1 MSLTDEDIETL
12 SNQIVN
18 QWGLTDFIDIDVLA
32 SDAVKFADL
41 QLESKYP
48 DAYVED
54 LTSNTPKAILF
65 QNLRKLFSLVFLFTN
80 NDNLL
85 SEYTRKIGITSVS
98 NPDAGS
104 VNFGNAKKF
113 ELSNTLLQISRL
125 MQNLGLRNSN
135 YVGMDI
141 TVNSLI

>member
-48 DAYVED
+48 DVYVED
-54 LTSNTPKAILF
+54 LS
-65 QNLRKLFSLVFLFTN
+65 
-80 NDNLL
+80 
-85 SEYTRKIGITSVS
+85 
-98 NPDAGS
+98 
-104 VNFGNAKKF
+104 
-113 ELSNTLLQISRL
+113 
-125 MQNLGLRNSN
+125 
-135 YVGMDI
+135 
-141 TVNSLI
+141 